1 MARPNESA
9 GGSAKPK
16 RKAVTLALQGGGAHG
31 AFTWGVLERL
41 LSDERLEIE
50 GISGTSAGAMNGTVV
65 AEGLMQGGRQGAIRA
80 LEHFWD
86 AVSRIG
92 RFAPFVRTPFD
103 MAGQAWNLDY
113 TPSYMIFDAISRYL
127 SPYQFNPANLN
138 PLLDVLASAVDFD
151 LVRRCD
157 KLQLYI
163 SATSV
168 RTGKIRVFKREEI
181 TAKTVMASACLPHVF
196 QAVEVDGEPYWDG
209 GYMGNPALYPL
220 IYNCQSPD
228 IVIVQVSPIERAET
242 PTTTPAI
249 LDRLNEITF
258 NATLMREMRAIA
270 FVSRLLE
277 EHEID
282 PARYKRVLIHRVD
295 VPEEM
300 TRYNVSSKMNAEW
313 DFLCH
318 LRELGRQQG
327 EAWIARNFDELGRRS
342 TIDVEGD
349 YL

>member
-1 MARPNESA
+1 MAEPDDSV
-9 GGSAKPK
+9 GSSAKPK

-41 LSDERLEIE
+41 LADERLEIE

-80 LEHFWD
+80 LEHFWG

-138 PLLDVLASAVDFD
+138 PVLDVLESAVDFD

-157 KLQLYI
+157 QVQLYV

-168 RTGKIRVFKREEI
+168 RTGKIRVFGREEI
-181 TAKTVMASACLPHVF
+181 TAKAVMASACLPQVF
-196 QAVEVDGEPYWDG
+196 QAVEIDGEPYWDG

-220 IYNCQSPD
+220 IYNCASPD
-228 IVIVQVSPIERAET
+228 VVIVQVNPIERSET
-242 PTTTPAI
+242 PTTTPEI
-249 LDRLNEITF
+249 VDRLNEVTF

-282 PARYKRVLIHRVD
+282 PKRYKRVLMHRVD

-300 TRYNVSSKMNAEW
+300 TRYNASSKMNAEW

-318 LRELGRQQG
+318 LRELGNRQG
-327 EAWIARNFDELGRRS
+327 EAWLQENFDALGQRS
-342 TIDVEGD
+342 TIDIEGE